1 MIARR
6 RVVSFFVTVA
16 ILFLASTLF
25 AIDTVLI
32 HGHIYTGNPKAP
44 WAQALA
50 IAGTRIDAVGTD
62 DEILSRKSAKTEVI
76 DLRGRTV
83 VPGFSDDHT
92 HMWFG
97 ALELHGLNLST
108 PESSIAPEDDP
119 EGVVSRIKAFAASH
133 PNDRVLFVR
142 ADFSTTPP
150 STPTHELLDRAV
162 ADRPVVVHN
171 TAEHALWLNG
181 RAMVLAGLTD
191 QPVANPEEEKYIIR
205 DASGHPS
212 GILMEAAQAIMER
225 ALASQFSL
233 EEKLA
238 LLRGASQ
245 HLNSYGITSV
255 TNASGDLAEI
265 QLYAALRDRGQLTV
279 RTRTAFGA
287 VGVKHHLTPEFLAD
301 LDKARTLYHDDWVS
315 ANLVKFFAD
324 GGTGLIPPLI
334 YEPAEYKNLVLEL
347 DKRGYQI
354 MTHTYRPDTA
364 RLVVDTY
371 EEVEK
376 INGPRN
382 RRLRVEHAD
391 FVSAQDV
398 PRMAKLSLIASMQPT
413 FCCDENGSNYDPR
426 DRTTTDRWQSMEKSG
441 VTLAFGSDWPCTWPP
456 NPLVAIQ
463 EAVTRQIWRPA
474 KGGNDF
480 PGGTFD
486 GAGQGG
492 TVATKDAYVPDE
504 RLTVEQAVNAY
515 TRGSAYARFS
525 DDRIGT
531 IEAGKEADLVV
542 LSQDI
547 FSIKPGEIGK
557 TKVEITIAGGKVV
570 FTEGK

>member
-1 MIARR
+1 MLSCRYVR
-6 RVVSFFVTVA
+6 SVSVAVA
-16 ILFLASTLF
+16 IFFSGFALF
-25 AIDTVLI
+25 ASDTVLI
-32 HGHIYTGNPKAP
+32 HGHIYTGNPRAP

-50 IAGTRIDAVGTD
+50 ITGTRIDAVGTD
-62 DEILSRKSAKTEVI
+62 QEILSRKSAKTEVI
-76 DLRGRTV
+76 DLQGRTV

-108 PESSIAPEDDP
+108 PEASITPEDDP
-119 EGVVSRIKAFAASH
+119 EGVVSGIKAFAASH
-133 PNDRVLFVR
+133 PKDKVVIVR
-142 ADFSTTPP
+142 ADYSTTPP

-162 ADRPVVVHN
+162 ADRPVIVHN
-171 TAEHALWLNG
+171 TAEHALWVNAP
-181 RAMVLAGLTD
+181 AMALAGLTD
-191 QPVANPEEEKYIIR
+191 QPVSDPAEEKNIIR

-212 GILMEAAQAIMER
+212 GVLLEAAMAVMER
-225 ALASQFSL
+225 ALANQFSL

-238 LLRGASQ
+238 LLRDGAH
-245 HLNSYGITSV
+245 HLNSYGITSI
-255 TNASGDLAEI
+255 TNATGDLAEI
-265 QLYAALRDRGQLTV
+265 QLYAALRDRGELTV
-279 RTRTAFGA
+279 RTKTSFGA
-287 VGVKHHLTPEFLAD
+287 VAVNHHLTPAFLAD

-315 ANLVKFFAD
+315 ANLVKFFVD
-324 GGTGLIPPLI
+324 GGTGLIPPLT
-334 YEPAEYKNLVLEL
+334 YQPADYKKLVLEL

-354 MTHTYRPDTA
+354 MTHTYRPDSS

-371 EEVEK
+371 EEVER
-376 INGPRN
+376 INGPRD

-391 FVSAQDV
+391 FVPVQDI
-398 PRMAKLSLIASMQPT
+398 PRLAKHSMVASMQPT

-441 VTLAFGSDWPCTWPP
+441 VMLAFGSDWPCTWPP

-463 EAVTRQIWRPA
+463 EAVTRQIWRPG

-480 PGGTFD
+480 PGGVFD

-492 TVATKDAYVPDE
+492 TVPTKDTYVPEE

-515 TRGSAYARFS
+515 TQGSSYARFT
-525 DDRIGT
+525 DDRIGML
-531 IEAGKEADLVV
+531 EAGKEADLVV

-547 FSIKPGEIGK
+547 FSVKPEEISK
-557 TKVEITIAGGKVV
+557 ARVVITMVGGKVV
-570 FTEGK
+570 FSEGK